1 MKNPFPRRWAPFLA
15 FGLLAACSSAPP
27 YAAYAIEDDAELG
40 NHVVVADK
48 ALRDVIRV
56 GHPLVERV
64 PGDNLRVVVPIRN
77 IDDDPVQV
85 LAQLDFRDRQQRPLG
100 DSTNRQVMT
109 IPPGMTVNFECIS
122 VRSDA
127 MDYILRIGWNK

>member
-1 MKNPFPRRWAPFLA
+1 MNRSLVLGSAL
-15 FGLLAACSSAPP
+15 GLLLLSACSSAPP

-40 NHVVVADK
+40 NHVVVSDK
-48 ALRDVIRV
+48 SLRDVIRI
-56 GHPLVERV
+56 GHPLVERI
-64 PGDNLRVVVPIRN
+64 PGGDNLRVVVPVRN

-109 IPPGMTVNFECIS
+109 IPAGMTVNVEAIS
-122 VRSDA
+122 VRADA
-127 MDYILRIGWNK
+127 MDYILRLSWNR